1 MPTKKYGKC
10 YIKATTP
17 LKTPLPISGMVKV
30 KPIRYVQERNI
41 TYPVINIYNYMAM
54 KVIVLESITLNPN
67 SIMEATLLSV
77 PMVQRH
83 SSFAE
88 EAEYIPFEE
97 VREEEKVSIKSNV
110 NFLEANTSE
119 ISIEELTSQCVV
131 PTWANQELTISHQ
144 DFIHTVCEAAQ
155 TMFSGETINEP
166 AIRVSHI
173 VRGRVPS
180 ALGKKAS
187 ELLESEKT
195 QFYQRL
201 AFAFT
206 IPTIHEKV
214 NGQKL
219 ELCIGGVRNYS
230 DLNLYRANKGIEKF
244 SVFIGWRVNICSN
257 QVLTG
262 DGVKLSLEVMNL
274 NDLYK
279 AILELFYNF
288 NPAREIHLMQTLSQ
302 SYLTE
307 TQFAQIVG
315 RMRLYQ
321 ALPNGYQKAVPRLLI
336 TDSQINNVCRDYFT
350 NPNFGAKG
358 NTISMFDFHNLLTE
372 ANKSSYIDTYLQR
385 AVNATEVAVGINNA
399 LHGDT
404 KYAWFLG

>member
-1 MPTKKYGKC
+1 MMQPAILFT
-10 YIKATTP
+10 
-17 LKTPLPISGMVKV
+17 
-30 KPIRYVQERNI
+30 
-41 TYPVINIYNYMAM
+41 
-54 KVIVLESITLNPN
+54 
-67 SIMEATLLSV
+67 
-77 PMVQRH
+77 
-83 SSFAE
+83 
-88 EAEYIPFEE
+88 
-97 VREEEKVSIKSNV
+97 
-110 NFLEANTSE
+110 
-119 ISIEELTSQCVV
+119 
-131 PTWANQELTISHQ
+131 
-144 DFIHTVCEAAQ
+144 
-155 TMFSGETINEP
+155 GETVGKPE
-166 AIRVSHI
+166 IRVSHI

-206 IPTIHEKV
+206 IPTIHENV

-230 DLNLYRANKGIEKF
+230 DLNLYRATKGTEKF
-244 SVFIGWRVNICSN
+244 SVFIGWRVNVCSN

-262 DGVKLSLEVMNL
+262 EGVKLQLEVMNL

-279 AILELFYNF
+279 NALEMFYNF
-288 NPAREIHLMQTLSQ
+288 NPAREIHLLQTLSQ

-321 ALPNGYQKAVPRLLI
+321 ALPNGYQRSIPRLLI
-336 TDSQINNVCRDYFT
+336 TDSQINNVCRDYYT
-350 NPNFGAKG
+350 NPNFGAKN
-358 NTISMFDFHNLLTE
+358 NTISLFDFHNLLTE
-372 ANKSSYIDTYLQR
+372 SNKSSYIDTYLQR
-385 AVNATEVAVGINNA
+385 AVNATEVATGINNA

>member
-1 MPTKKYGKC
+1 ME
-10 YIKATTP
+10 TT
-17 LKTPLPISGMVKV
+17 LVTVKEQ
-30 KPIRYVQERNI
+30 RDYQMDEYV
-41 TYPVINIYNYMAM
+41 
-54 KVIVLESITLNPN
+54 
-67 SIMEATLLSV
+67 
-77 PMVQRH
+77 
-83 SSFAE
+83 
-88 EAEYIPFEE
+88 PFEE
-97 VREEEKVSIKSNV
+97 VKVSSPSV
-110 NFLEANTSE
+110 NFLEANTAA
-119 ISIEELTSQCVV
+119 ITIEELSTQCVV

-144 DFIHTVCEAAQ
+144 DFINTIHDAAYN
-155 TMFSGETINEP
+155 MFTGETIHKPE
-166 AIRVSHI
+166 IRVSHI

-206 IPTIHEKV
+206 IPTIHENV

-230 DLNLYRANKGIEKF
+230 DLNLYRATKGTEKF
-244 SVFIGWRVNICSN
+244 SVFIGWRVNVCSN

-262 DGVKLSLEVMNL
+262 EGVKLQLEVMNL

-279 AILELFYNF
+279 NALEMFYNF
-288 NPAREIHLMQTLSQ
+288 NPAREIHLLQTLSQ

-321 ALPNGYQKAVPRLLI
+321 ALPNGYQRNIPRLLI
-336 TDSQINNVCRDYFT
+336 TDSQINKVCRDYYT
-350 NPNFGAKG
+350 NPNFGAKD
-358 NTISMFDFHNLLTE
+358 NTISLFDFHNLLTE
-372 ANKSSYIDTYLQR
+372 SNKSSYIDTYLQR
-385 AVNATEVAVGINNA
+385 AVNATEVATGINNA